1 MSKILEKAV
10 TESISPGLMAHLYTT
25 AVVCA
30 AAAAARKIKTGIAVV
45 QKQGR

>member
-25 AVVCA
+25 KVVSCVKADFESPRPA
-30 AAAAARKIKTGIAVV
+30 AFWSA
-45 QKQGR
+45 

>member
-25 AVVCA
+25 KVVSRALRGKMISHYCS
-30 AAAAARKIKTGIAVV
+30 KNK
-45 QKQGR
+45 K

>member
-25 AVVCA
+25 KVVCA
-30 AAAAARKIKTGIAVV
+30 LSEGKPALLP
-45 QKQGR
+45 